1 MNANDN
7 SAPGIPPQRD
17 REWQPPSR
25 SLTAFLEQEQA
36 TVLNVV
42 RGAAPGT
49 RRLFIGD
56 RSGES
61 VRFVVAVATRD
72 QQATLT
78 AVAREEQVLTTLR
91 RVLAPTLQETV
102 PQVLGRLV
110 VDGES
115 DGLVLTGAPGLN
127 PSGASDE
134 HHGSRTSLGAVSA
147 WMNALRSAAQGPAAP
162 VDLGESATES
172 TLTPYAGLA
181 RISSTFGQ
189 VRAARNRLA
198 QVEVVRTITHGCLCP
213 RHVRIEGSAVVGVDD
228 WSLASLTGD
237 PTRDIG
243 ICAARVAG
251 SRLPEVMLGR
261 TAYAANMRRFVT
273 AGLSEIGVPRRLWRD
288 VLLLTQLE
296 LALESLS
303 RGDPQGVSLLHETAQ
318 ATPPDH

>member
-1 MNANDN
+1 MNANEN

-17 REWQPPSR
+17 RDRRPSAR
-25 SLTAFLEQEQA
+25 SLADFLEQEQA

-49 RRLFIGD
+49 RRLFVGA
-56 RSGES
+56 RSGDS
-61 VRFVVAVATRD
+61 VRFVVAVAQRD
-72 QQATLT
+72 QPTSQA
-78 AVAREEQVLTTLR
+78 AVAREEQVLAALQ
-91 RVLAPTLQETV
+91 RVLPPPIEDTV
-102 PQVLGRLV
+102 SMVLGRIV

-115 DGLVLTGAPGLN
+115 DGVVMTAVPGLH

-147 WMNALRSAAQGPAAP
+147 WLNALRSVAQGPAAP

-189 VRAARNRLA
+189 VREARDRLG
-198 QVEVVRTITHGCLCP
+198 QVEVARTITHGCLCP

-243 ICAARVAG
+243 ICAVRVAD

-261 TAYAANMRRFVT
+261 SAYAANMRRFVT

-288 VLLLTQLE
+288 VLLLAQLE
-296 LALESLS
+296 LALDSLS
-303 RGDPQGVSLLHETAQ
+303 RGDPHGVSLLHETAQ